1 MYKRP
6 ESVLVL
12 VATRASEVLLLERMH
27 PAGFWQSVTGS
38 LEWGENALNAAQRE
52 LSEETGISTATL
64 EDLQIGACFCIR
76 SEWRARFAPDIQE
89 NREHWF
95 RLWLDVPLPIHL
107 SPEHGCARW
116 LPVQQAVKCVAS
128 WSNRVALQ
136 RFILPPFSSAA
147 ASPTGREPS

>member
-1 MYKRP
+1 VYKRP

-12 VATRASEVLLLERMH
+12 VATRTGEVLLLKRTR

-38 LEWGENALNAAQRE
+38 LEWGENALGAAHRE
-52 LSEETGISTATL
+52 LAEETGITADTL
-64 EDLQIGACFCIR
+64 EDLQIGARFCIR
-76 SEWRARFAPDIQE
+76 SEWRARFAPGIRE

-107 SPEHGCARW
+107 SPEHVCVQW
-116 LPVQQAVKCVAS
+116 LPAQRAVKHVAS